1 MHLIKKAYVG
11 FMRIIV
17 GSAYVAKAY
26 ISGFIEGYKKTKEQ

>member
-1 MHLIKKAYVG
+1 
-11 FMRIIV
+11 MRIIV